1 MRSISMTALTN
12 EIQRWWPGAT
22 VWGKGDPAH
31 QESSSDHN
39 EDDTPGSKPEQT
51 DADSVPEHRALDV
64 PTQGPISMSTL
75 DTIVQRLIGRPANA
89 RRLRY
94 VILRQTIWRKRA
106 GWVPEVYRGEYHDHL
121 HVSGDV
127 VDDENGAPYDLG
139 PDAPAPEE
147 MRGID
152 MFLIHKVV
160 NGVMT
165 FGLIGPDVPLTWKE
179 TDVLQTSEGPIGGQD
194 YANAWARGVG
204 DSRRETPL
212 VFAALTQEGARR

>member
-1 MRSISMTALTN
+1 MRSRSMTALTN
-12 EIQRWWPGAT
+12 EIHRWWPGAT
-22 VWGKGDPAH
+22 VWGKGDLAH
-31 QESSSDHN
+31 QQSPSDHN

-51 DADSVPEHRALDV
+51 DADSVPEHRGLDV
-64 PTQGPISMSTL
+64 PTEGPMSMSTL
-75 DTIVQRLIGRPANA
+75 DTIRQRLIGRPANA

-94 VILRQTIWRKRA
+94 VILRQIIWRKKA

-127 VDDENGAPYDLG
+127 ADDENGAPYDLG
-139 PDAPAPEE
+139 PDAPAPQE

-160 NGVMT
+160 DGVVT
-165 FGLIGPDVPLTWKE
+165 YALIGQETSSTWKA
-179 TDVLQTSEGPIGGQD
+179 TDTIQTSEGPISGQN

-204 DSRRETPL
+204 DSRQETPIA
-212 VFAALTQEGARR
+212 FAALTEGAR